1 MALTLTQVILPAI
14 LFHLDVCLMLPTV
27 ANIHGKMHFEP
38 FEFWLA
44 KSKGLF
50 PCVSILLLEEPL
62 VIPYNR

>member
-1 MALTLTQVILPAI
+1 MI
-14 LFHLDVCLMLPTV
+14 PTV
-27 ANIHGKMHFEP
+27 ANIHGKMHVEP

-62 VIPYNR
+62 VI